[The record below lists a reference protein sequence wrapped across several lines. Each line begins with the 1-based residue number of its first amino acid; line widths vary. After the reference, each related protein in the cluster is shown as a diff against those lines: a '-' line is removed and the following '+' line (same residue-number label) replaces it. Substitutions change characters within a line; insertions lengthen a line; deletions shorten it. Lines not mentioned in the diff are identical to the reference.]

1 MGGDP
6 IPGPLDILR
15 DWYQLPTLE
24 GDARVEAQKRIDQ
37 WLEKRTHG
45 NIRRLSKKWD
55 KASSS
60 EGSSSPCSPLPS

>member
-15 DWYQLPTLE
+15 DWYQLPFLK
-24 GDARVEAQKRIDQ
+24 GKAKKEAIDRIEK

-45 NIRRLSKKWD
+45 NKRR
-55 KASSS
+55 A
-60 EGSSSPCSPLPS
+60 